1 MADRSGVASTD
12 SIDCTAS
19 VRRIGDRAIVRLSDA
34 ASAQLPA
41 RGQVA
46 VTATIDGNAVDTVVE
61 PDGRRG
67 HWLSLDEQVWRNL
80 ALNDGDEVALRLQ
93 LAGSW
98 PEPDLPEDFDAALAD
113 APDLADVWEDITPMA
128 RWEWVRWVNAT
139 RNPQTRERRI
149 EVSVAKLRSGKRR
162 PCCFDLASC
171 TDPEL
176 SKNGKL
182 VTPA

>member
-1 MADRSGVASTD
+1 MADKERVGEDAA
-12 SIDCTAS
+12 IDCLAA
-19 VRRIGDRAIVRLSDA
+19 VQRIGDRTILRLTDE
-34 ASAQLPA
+34 ASARLPS

-46 VTATIDGNAVDTVVE
+46 VTATIGGQSFETVVE
-61 PDGRRG
+61 PDGLRG
-67 HWLSLDEQVWRNL
+67 HWLSIDGAPAL
-80 ALNDGDEVALRLQ
+80 ADGDTVNLGLRLTD
-93 LAGSW
+93 GW
-98 PEPDLPEDFDAALAD
+98 PEPDLPEDFDAALAH
-113 APDLADVWEDITPMA
+113 ATDLADVWQDITPMA

-139 RNPQTRERRI
+139 RNSQTRERRI

-182 VTPA
+182 VGVEYRS

>member
-1 MADRSGVASTD
+1 MAGKGQVREEAA
-12 SIDCTAS
+12 IDCLAR
-19 VRRIGDRAIVRLSDA
+19 VQRIGDRTILRLPDE
-34 ASAQLPA
+34 ASARLPS

-46 VTATIDGNAVDTVVE
+46 VTATIGGRSFDTVVE

-67 HWLSLDEQVWRNL
+67 HWLPIDGAPVF
-80 ALNDGDEVALRLQ
+80 ADGDTVTLGLRLTD
-93 LAGSW
+93 GW
-98 PEPDLPEDFDAALAD
+98 PEPDLPEDLDAALAQ
-113 APDLADVWEDITPMA
+113 AADLAEVWQDITPMA

-139 RNPQTRERRI
+139 KNSQTRERRI

-182 VTPA
+182 LGIEDRPS